1 MRWVEMIRVRSSA
14 AGIAYLNSELPGVMT
29 TLRQKA
35 GIEDAFLLIHALY
48 SGDLAVILIWNG
60 AGKPGKSPDGIFL
73 ANDFAEYGTVE
84 HAVWLIA
91 PNGIGPG
98 SILPKS

>member
-1 MRWVEMIRVRSSA
+1 MKWAEMIRVRSSA
-14 AGIAYLNSELPGVMT
+14 DGIAYLNSELPQVMA

-35 GIEDAFLLIHALY
+35 EIEEAFMLIHALY

-60 AGKPGKSPDGIFL
+60 PGKPGKSPDGIFL
-73 ANDFAEYGTVE
+73 ANNFEEYGTVE

-91 PNGIGPG
+91 SNGMGPS
-98 SILPKS
+98 SILPES